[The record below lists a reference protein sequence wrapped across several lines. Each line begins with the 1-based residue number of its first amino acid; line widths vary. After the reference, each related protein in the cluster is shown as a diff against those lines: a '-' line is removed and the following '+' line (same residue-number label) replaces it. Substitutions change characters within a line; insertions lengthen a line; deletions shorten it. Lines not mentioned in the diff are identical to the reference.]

1 MGAQKGANQN
11 GDRLDVISEYAPKYA
26 EMGLT
31 ADQMM
36 QTFINGAEN
45 GVFQIDKVGDAV
57 KEFSIRAIDGS
68 DSTKEAF
75 KALGLNAT
83 YMAAEIA
90 EGGPVAENAFREVV
104 AALMKVEDPI
114 KRNTIAVALFGTQY
128 EDLGQA
134 ALPILAGITDTS
146 DTAADALSQ
155 INEVKY
161 NNLSDALGGVK
172 RQIEGEFMPLAKTM
186 SQTATDALNDI
197 STALSDGF
205 QPEDIRVIGES
216 NATALMDGI
225 SLLDTLL
232 NENMGMVNEAL
243 AAAVAVVVE
252 ALPALVDAILPA
264 AMGLLQSIV
273 DAVTANI

>member
-1 MGAQKGANQN
+1 M
-11 GDRLDVISEYAPKYA
+11 
-26 EMGLT
+26 
-31 ADQMM
+31 
-36 QTFINGAEN
+36 
-45 GVFQIDKVGDAV
+45 
-57 KEFSIRAIDGS
+57 
-68 DSTKEAF
+68 
-75 KALGLNAT
+75 
-83 YMAAEIA
+83 
-90 EGGPVAENAFREVV
+90 
-104 AALMKVEDPI
+104 
-114 KRNTIAVALFGTQY
+114 ALFGTQY

-146 DTAADALSQ
+146 DTAVDALSQ

-216 NATALMDGI
+216 IATALMDGI

-273 DAVTANI
+273 DAVTANIEGRTARARL